1 MSDDLESLFS
11 PLTPTADRP
20 LLGLTVLLVEDS
32 RFASEALRLLCLRS
46 GARIRRADSLASAR
60 KHLRVYRPSVVIV
73 DLGLPDGSGAE
84 LIDEL
89 SHAVPKVD
97 VILGMSGD
105 TGVEALAKAAGA
117 GGFIAKPIHSLAAF
131 QQAIVNALP
140 EGVRPEGLRLISD
153 ETVAPDPIAL
163 QDDLV
168 HIADILTTDNQEDIL
183 DYIAQ
188 FLAGI
193 ARSAGDAEMVEA
205 AESLA
210 QHRDQG
216 LPYGSDVARIAGL
229 VHARIEP
236 RRAV

>member
-1 MSDDLESLFS
+1 MSYETLGITPAVKELATDAFS
-11 PLTPTADRP
+11 
-20 LLGLTVLLVEDS
+20 
-32 RFASEALRLLCLRS
+32 
-46 GARIRRADSLASAR
+46 
-60 KHLRVYRPSVVIV
+60 
-73 DLGLPDGSGAE
+73 
-84 LIDEL
+84 
-89 SHAVPKVD
+89 
-97 VILGMSGD
+97 
-105 TGVEALAKAAGA
+105 
-117 GGFIAKPIHSLAAF
+117 
-131 QQAIVNALP
+131 
-140 EGVRPEGLRLISD
+140 
-153 ETVAPDPIAL
+153 
-163 QDDLV
+163 
-168 HIADILTTDNQEDIL
+168 ADILTTDNQEDIL